1 MSLPGEKPMN
11 FRKLPKEKRNHL
23 VLVVAVTLITVA
35 GLYLGLIRRQNES
48 LARLAQQKDGAAQ
61 KLKTVLGAIHL
72 SDRMKTELD
81 EARNLLAQS
90 ETDVASGDLYAW
102 VINSLRQ
109 FKAPYKVEIPQFSQ
123 LGTVADVTFIPNF
136 PYKQATLT
144 VAGTAHYHD
153 LGRFVADFE
162 NQFPHVR
169 LSNLSLDANAP
180 SPNVE
185 PETLSFKVDII
196 TLVKTNPS

>member
-1 MSLPGEKPMN
+1 MN

-23 VLVVAVTLITVA
+23 VLVVLATLVTIAV
-35 GLYLGLIRRQNES
+35 LYLGLIRRQNEN
-48 LARLAQQKDGAAQ
+48 LARLAEQKEAATT
-61 KLKTVLGAIHL
+61 KVKTVFGAIHQ
-72 SDRMKTELD
+72 SDRIKVELD
-81 EARNLLAQS
+81 EARSLLAQN

-109 FKAPYKVEIPQFSQ
+109 FKAPYKVEIPQFSP
-123 LGTVADVTFIPNF
+123 LGTVADVTFLPGF

-153 LGRFVADFE
+153 LGRFLADFE

-180 SPNVE
+180 SANVE

-196 TLVKTNPS
+196 TLVKANPS